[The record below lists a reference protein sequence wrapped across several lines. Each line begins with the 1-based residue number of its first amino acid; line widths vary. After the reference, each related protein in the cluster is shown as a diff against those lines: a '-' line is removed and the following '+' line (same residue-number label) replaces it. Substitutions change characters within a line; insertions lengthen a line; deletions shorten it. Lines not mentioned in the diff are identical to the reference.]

1 MMMRRFRLAA
11 FFMVFLLLAGSLSSC
26 AFAGKNH
33 KKKKK
38 TDKTVETSVDFSSK
52 SANDGEDYYKTLG
65 LDEDASYD
73 TKDEVCAYL
82 VQFHRL
88 PSNYM
93 TKKEARKE
101 GWEGGALNQVIPGK
115 CIGGDFF
122 GNYEGQLPEVDGRE
136 YHECDIDTLG
146 RTGRGAKR
154 IIYSG
159 DDDNEEWNIYYTDD
173 HYETF
178 SLLWGQDESK

>member
-1 MMMRRFRLAA
+1 MVRRVRIIA
-11 FFMVFLLLAGSLSSC
+11 FLMVFLLLTGGLQTGS
-26 AFAGKNH
+26 FARSRH
-33 KKKKK
+33 KKKKNNNQ
-38 TDKTVETSVDFSSK
+38 TVETDVSSSPEEK
-52 SANDGEDYYKTLG
+52 NAGTGDYETLE
-65 LDEDASYD
+65 LDEDGSYD

-82 VQFHRL
+82 VQFRRL

-101 GWEGGALNQVIPGK
+101 GWEGGALNRIIPGK
-115 CIGGDFF
+115 CIGGDSF
-122 GNYEGQLPEVDGRE
+122 GNYEMALPEKDGRE

-146 RTGRGAKR
+146 QSKRGGRR

-173 HYETF
+173 HYDTF
-178 SLLWGQDESK
+178 TLLWGEDDYE